1 VKAAEFRENQLDA
14 QLIISDRLA
23 ALGKMAAGIGH
34 EINNPLAVM
43 FQITGWMKDLLQE
56 EDPQKC
62 RHYEEYEVA
71 LEKLDAHI
79 KRARTVVHNML
90 AYAGRLGPRA
100 VRADINEILSRAIAV
115 LENYARINNIEIQK
129 DFSAD
134 VPSIR
139 VDPEQLEQVFFN
151 FISNAIDAIEKEGTI
166 HIETGVAESQIV
178 IHITDDGPGIPEE
191 DRERIFDPFF
201 TTKITGKGTGLGL
214 WVNYSLI
221 QKMGGAIQLQSEPG
235 KGTTFTVSLPIPC
248 LEEVNF
254 KTAGSLSAPLI
265 C

>member
-1 VKAAEFRENQLDA
+1 MAELREKQLDA
-14 QLIISDRLA
+14 QLILSDRLA

-43 FQITGWMKDLLQE
+43 FQITGWMKDLLLE
-56 EDPQKC
+56 EDPQQC
-62 RHYEEYEVA
+62 RHYAEYAAA
-71 LEKLDAHI
+71 LDKLDEHI

-115 LENYARINNIEIQK
+115 LENYARINDIDIQK

-151 FISNAIDAIEKEGTI
+151 FISNAIDAIEKNGTI
-166 HIETGVAESQIV
+166 QVKTRIRDSRMV
-178 IHITDDGPGIPEE
+178 IRIKDDGPGIPEE
-191 DRERIFDPFF
+191 DQERLFDPFF
-201 TTKITGKGTGLGL
+201 TTKVTGKGTGLGL
-214 WVNYSLI
+214 WVNYSII
-221 QKMGGAIQLQSEPG
+221 QKVGGTIQVESKPG
-235 KGTTFTVSLPIPC
+235 KGATLIVALPIAAP
-248 LEEVNF
+248 EE
-254 KTAGSLSAPLI
+254 T
-265 C
+265 

>member
-1 VKAAEFRENQLDA
+1 MKVTAFRENRLDP
-14 QLIISDRLA
+14 QLILSDRLA

-43 FQITGWMKDLLQE
+43 FQITGWMKDLLLE

-62 RHYEEYEVA
+62 RHYEEYEIA
-71 LEKLDAHI
+71 LDKLDVHI

-100 VRADINEILSRAIAV
+100 VRADINEILNRAIAV
-115 LENYARINNIEIQK
+115 LENYARINDIEIRK
-129 DFSAD
+129 DFSSD
-134 VPSIR
+134 LPSIR
-139 VDPEQLEQVFFN
+139 VEPEQLEQVFFN
-151 FISNAIDAIEKEGTI
+151 FISNAIDAIEKKGII
-166 HIETGVAESQIV
+166 HIKTGLAESQMV

-191 DRERIFDPFF
+191 DQERIFDPFF
-201 TTKITGKGTGLGL
+201 TTKVTGKGTGLGL

-221 QKMGGAIQLQSEPG
+221 QKIGGAIQLQSEPG

-248 LEEVNF
+248 LEAVDS
-254 KTAGSLSAPLI
+254 KTAGSLSSPLI